1 MTSLSQRLELLG
13 YPRVPAL
20 SSVSGAEAAAPHAEI
35 VHCLCW
41 LEDRHVRQLAIAAR
55 APLRR
60 ASPADAWHAAFAEY
74 LGAAGWRGAGSYA
87 PARVPEAL
95 RWLAGHAIALEYE
108 ERAAEINAG
117 AAAALA
123 GEDVGAGAVPAPA
136 PAVAA
141 DDAAI
146 VALVRELAAAVHVPV
161 EAGDDVLRTL
171 QAVHRALRLRVL
183 PALAAAGGAPA
194 AAKARGGSLAARRR
208 AAGDA
213 AESPAPAAP
222 GLASFPAGLYTGDAE
237 LDAATAVLRM
247 LFVADLRE
255 LQDGVNEVIATI
267 QEFTANPVTDSSLG
281 QVGR

>member
-1 MTSLSQRLELLG
+1 MTSLSQRLEVLG

-20 SSVSGAEAAAPHAEI
+20 SSVSGAEAAAPHAEV

-87 PARVPEAL
+87 PACVPEAL

-123 GEDVGAGAVPAPA
+123 EDAAGAGAAAVAPA
-136 PAVAA
+136 PAAPAPAA

-146 VALVRELAAAVHVPV
+146 FALVRELAAKARLSAEEGRSTAGLATNLVQAVRKNRQKQGSIDAFMQEYSLSSEEGVV
-161 EAGDDVLRTL
+161 LMCLAEALLRIPDGATADKLIADKIKSVKFGMFTTSDDTRTL
-171 QAVHRALRLRVL
+171 TSR
-183 PALAAAGGAPA
+183 PA
-194 AAKARGGSLAARRR
+194 SSSSRR
-208 AAGDA
+208 APIPTRAIAWA
-213 AESPAPAAP
+213 A
-222 GLASFPAGLYTGDAE
+222 
-237 LDAATAVLRM
+237 
-247 LFVADLRE
+247 
-255 LQDGVNEVIATI
+255 
-267 QEFTANPVTDSSLG
+267 
-281 QVGR
+281 

>member
-1 MTSLSQRLELLG
+1 M
-13 YPRVPAL
+13 
-20 SSVSGAEAAAPHAEI
+20 
-35 VHCLCW
+35 
-41 LEDRHVRQLAIAAR
+41 
-55 APLRR
+55 
-60 ASPADAWHAAFAEY
+60 
-74 LGAAGWRGAGSYA
+74 
-87 PARVPEAL
+87 
-95 RWLAGHAIALEYE
+95 
-108 ERAAEINAG
+108 
-117 AAAALA
+117 
-123 GEDVGAGAVPAPA
+123 
-136 PAVAA
+136 
-141 DDAAI
+141 
-146 VALVRELAAAVHVPV
+146 
-161 EAGDDVLRTL
+161 
-171 QAVHRALRLRVL
+171 HRALRLRVL

-222 GLASFPAGLYTGDAE
+222 GLASFPAGLHTGDAE